1 MTYRV
6 YSYGHRFSVSSC
18 CRSGVFWLA
27 LDPQGTRLTH
37 LLAFLTDWGFILNF
51 KKITIIL
58 VPDGTKVLRQLK
70 LPKILLPLF
79 LLFFLFCVASLCWLF
94 RDYQA
99 MREQMPLLGQ
109 LKKENER
116 QKTQFIHLAQR
127 IDEIIGNMG
136 QLKELDFKLKVM
148 MNLETGEGS
157 VPGGVGGSGP
167 SLPWPDYSETKTH
180 KEQVHVMHQSLDNLK
195 TEVAM
200 LKRDKSE
207 FRKFLESQ
215 KKLLASTPSIWPT
228 KGWMSSRFGYRISP
242 FTAEKEFHKG
252 IDISAR
258 MNAPIVAP
266 ADGVVFGVDFDHGLG
281 KTLVIK
287 HGYGVTTIYAHLNK
301 ILVKRGQYVKRGEK
315 IAQVGSTGRSTGPH
329 LHYEVR
335 LNGVPVNPLRYI
347 LN

>member
-1 MTYRV
+1 MT
-6 YSYGHRFSVSSC
+6 
-18 CRSGVFWLA
+18 
-27 LDPQGTRLTH
+27 
-37 LLAFLTDWGFILNF
+37 F

-70 LPKILLPLF
+70 LPKIFLPL
-79 LLFFLFCVASLCWLF
+79 LVLFFLFSVASLCWIF

-99 MREQMPLLGQ
+99 MRDQMPLLGQ

-116 QKTQFIHLAQR
+116 QKRQFIHLAQR

-136 QLKELDFKLKVM
+136 QLKEFDLQLKVM
-148 MNLETGEGS
+148 MNLETGQS
-157 VPGGVGGSGP
+157 SAPGGVGGSGP
-167 SLPWPDYSETKTH
+167 SLPWPNYSETKTH
-180 KEQVHVMHQSLDNLK
+180 KDQVRLMHQSLDNLK

-228 KGWMSSRFGYRISP
+228 KGWLSSRFGHRVSP
-242 FTAEKEFHKG
+242 FTEEKEFHKG
-252 IDISAR
+252 IDISTR
-258 MNAPIVAP
+258 MGAPIVAP
-266 ADGVVFGVDFDHGLG
+266 ADGVVYGVDFDHGFG

-287 HGYGVTTIYAHLNK
+287 HGNGVVTLYAHTKK

-315 IAQVGSTGRSTGPH
+315 VALVGTTGRSTGPH
-329 LHYEVR
+329 LHYEVHV
-335 LNGVPVNPLRYI
+335 NGVPVNPLRYI

>member
-1 MTYRV
+1 M
-6 YSYGHRFSVSSC
+6 
-18 CRSGVFWLA
+18 
-27 LDPQGTRLTH
+27 
-37 LLAFLTDWGFILNF
+37 AF
-51 KKITIIL
+51 KSITIIL
-58 VPDGTKVLRQLK
+58 VPDGTKGPRQLK
-70 LPKILLPLF
+70 FPKLLLPF
-79 LLFFLFCVASLCWLF
+79 FVLFFLSCVVSLCWIF
-94 RDYQA
+94 REYQV
-99 MREQMPLLGQ
+99 MQDQIPLLGQ
-109 LKKENER
+109 LQKENER
-116 QKTQFIHLAQR
+116 QKEQFIHLAQR

-136 QLKELDFKLKVM
+136 QLKELDLKLKVM
-148 MNLETGEGS
+148 MNLETGK
-157 VPGGVGGSGP
+157 VNTPGGVGGSALA
-167 SLPWPDYSETKTH
+167 SAWPDYSEAKTH
-180 KEQVHVMHQSLDNLK
+180 KEQVRLMHQSLDNLK

-228 KGWMSSRFGYRISP
+228 KGWLSSRFGHRISP
-242 FTAEKEFHKG
+242 FTEEKEFHKG

-281 KTLVIK
+281 KVLVIK
-287 HGYGVTTIYAHLNK
+287 HGYGVSTTYAHLNK
-301 ILVKRGQYVKRGEK
+301 ILVKRGQFVKRGEK
-315 IAQVGSTGRSTGPH
+315 IAQVGTTGRSTGPH

>member
-1 MTYRV
+1 M
-6 YSYGHRFSVSSC
+6 
-18 CRSGVFWLA
+18 
-27 LDPQGTRLTH
+27 
-37 LLAFLTDWGFILNF
+37 AF
-51 KKITIIL
+51 KSITIIL
-58 VPDGTKVLRQLK
+58 VPDGTKGPRQLK
-70 LPKILLPLF
+70 FPKLLLPF
-79 LLFFLFCVASLCWLF
+79 FVLFFLSCVVSLCWIF
-94 RDYQA
+94 REYQV
-99 MREQMPLLGQ
+99 MQDQIPLLGQ
-109 LKKENER
+109 LQKENER
-116 QKTQFIHLAQR
+116 QKEQFIHLAQR

-136 QLKELDFKLKVM
+136 QLKELDLKLKVM
-148 MNLETGEGS
+148 MNLETGKGNA
-157 VPGGVGGSGP
+157 PGGVGGSAP
-167 SLPWPDYSETKTH
+167 SLPWPDYSEAKTH
-180 KEQVHVMHQSLDNLK
+180 KEQVRLMHQSLDNLK

-228 KGWMSSRFGYRISP
+228 KGWLSSRFGYRISP
-242 FTAEKEFHKG
+242 FTQEKEFHKG

-266 ADGVVFGVDFDHGLG
+266 ADGVVFGVDFDHGFG

-287 HGYGVTTIYAHLNK
+287 HGYGVATIYAHLNK

-315 IAQVGSTGRSTGPH
+315 IALVGTTGRSTGPH

>member
-1 MTYRV
+1 MFREYKVMR
-6 YSYGHRFSVSSC
+6 
-18 CRSGVFWLA
+18 
-27 LDPQGTRLTH
+27 DQMP
-37 LLAFLTDWGFILNF
+37 FLT
-51 KKITIIL
+51 
-58 VPDGTKVLRQLK
+58 QLK
-70 LPKILLPLF
+70 
-79 LLFFLFCVASLCWLF
+79 
-94 RDYQA
+94 
-99 MREQMPLLGQ
+99 E
-109 LKKENER
+109 ENKQ
-116 QKTQFIHLAQR
+116 QKRQFIHLAQR

-136 QLKELDFKLKVM
+136 QLKQLDLKLKVM
-148 MNLETGEGS
+148 MNLETEEGS
-157 VPGGVGGSGP
+157 EPGGVGGSAP
-167 SLPWPDYSETKTH
+167 SLGWPHYAEAKTH
-180 KEQVHVMHQSLDNLK
+180 KEQVRLMHQSLDNLK

-287 HGYGVTTIYAHLNK
+287 HGYGVATIYAHLNK

>member
-1 MTYRV
+1 MK
-6 YSYGHRFSVSSC
+6 FPK
-18 CRSGVFWLA
+18 L
-27 LDPQGTRLTH
+27 
-37 LLAFLTDWGFILNF
+37 
-51 KKITIIL
+51 L
-58 VPDGTKVLRQLK
+58 VPLFVLLFLSFVVSFGWMLREYKVLR
-70 LPKILLPLF
+70 
-79 LLFFLFCVASLCWLF
+79 
-94 RDYQA
+94 D
-99 MREQMPLLGQ
+99 QMPFLTQ
-109 LKKENER
+109 LQKENEQ
-116 QKTQFIHLAQR
+116 QKRQFIHLAQR

-136 QLKELDFKLKVM
+136 QLKQLDLKLKVM
-148 MNLETGEGS
+148 MNLETGEGNE
-157 VPGGVGGSGP
+157 PGGVGGSAR
-167 SLPWPDYSETKTH
+167 SLAWPHYAEAKTH
-180 KEQVHVMHQSLDNLK
+180 KDKVRLMHQSLDNLK

-215 KKLLASTPSIWPT
+215 KKLLASTPSIWPI

-287 HGYGVTTIYAHLNK
+287 HGYGVATIYAHLNK

-315 IAQVGSTGRSTGPH
+315 IAQVGTTGRSTGPH